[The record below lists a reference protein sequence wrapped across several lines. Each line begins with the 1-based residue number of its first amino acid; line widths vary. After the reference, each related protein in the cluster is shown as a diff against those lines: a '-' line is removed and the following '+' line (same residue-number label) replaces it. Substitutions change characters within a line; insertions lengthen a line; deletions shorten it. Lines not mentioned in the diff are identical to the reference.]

1 MKKNVSSSYTNL
13 PDLKKI
19 LLLMQLSCSLLLL
32 PFLQVSA
39 SVHSQDKLTLTE
51 KAISWEKLFDLLEK
65 KSTYTFLYK
74 DNVLP
79 RKEKIDVEAS
89 DLTVP
94 EILDNVF
101 RNTKLS
107 YRVLP
112 NNLVV
117 ITPRSVEVNEIRI

>member
-32 PFLQVSA
+32 TFLQVFCECPFA
-39 SVHSQDKLTLTE
+39 DKLTLTE

-74 DNVLP
+74 DNVAAP
-79 RKEKIDVEAS
+79 QRKDRCGS
-89 DLTVP
+89 LDLTVP

-112 NNLVV
+112 
-117 ITPRSVEVNEIRI
+117 TTWW

>member
-32 PFLQVSA
+32 TFLQVSA

-79 RKEKIDVEAS
+79 AKKRSMWKPPTS
-89 DLTVP
+89 R
-94 EILDNVF
+94 F
-101 RNTKLS
+101 RRYWTMFQE
-107 YRVLP
+107 Y
-112 NNLVV
+112 
-117 ITPRSVEVNEIRI
+117 